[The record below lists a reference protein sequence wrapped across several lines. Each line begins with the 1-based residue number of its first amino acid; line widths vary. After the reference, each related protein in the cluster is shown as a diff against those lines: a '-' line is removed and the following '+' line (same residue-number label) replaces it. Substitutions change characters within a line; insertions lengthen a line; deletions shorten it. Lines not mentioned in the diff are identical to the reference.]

1 MMQSVIFWCL
11 LFLILRIRFKV
22 PAANSIQ
29 QSVLPF
35 VGALGLG

>member
-1 MMQSVIFWCL
+1 
-11 LFLILRIRFKV
+11 V